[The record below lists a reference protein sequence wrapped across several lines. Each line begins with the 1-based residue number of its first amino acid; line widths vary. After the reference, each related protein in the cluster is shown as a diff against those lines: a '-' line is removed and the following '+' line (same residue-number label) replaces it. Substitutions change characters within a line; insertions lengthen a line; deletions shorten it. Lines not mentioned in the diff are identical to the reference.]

1 MTLSLTQSMKLAI
14 AGGMLLA
21 LSYAPFE
28 PIVMWAQQVVRAGAC
43 WILLCVVLFG
53 LVTPFLERRARRE
66 TVLLVLRH
74 NGLSLNGKHYA
85 GGFSADARLLAN
97 TLAFRRTLDK
107 AMEGLMEGRG
117 LALKPCAEVVL
128 PELHGLN
135 DEGME
140 ALEQCLQTCFLEVT
154 FRPAVYR
161 VPQGGLV
168 QSAVC
173 GSQA

>member
-1 MTLSLTQSMKLAI
+1 MTLSPTQSKKLAI

-28 PIVMWAQQVVRAGAC
+28 PIVMWAQQLVRAGAC

-53 LVTPFLERRARRE
+53 LVAPYLDRRARRE

-85 GGFSADARLLAN
+85 GGFSADSRLMAN
-97 TLAFRRTLDK
+97 TLAFRRTLDR
-107 AMEGLMEGRG
+107 AMGDYMEGRG

-135 DEGME
+135 VEAMV
-140 ALEQCLQTCFLEVT
+140 ALEQCLATCFLEVV
-154 FRPAVYR
+154 FRPAVYQ
-161 VPQGGLV
+161 VPQGALARL
-168 QSAVC
+168 Q
-173 GSQA
+173 

>member
-1 MTLSLTQSMKLAI
+1 MTLSPTQSKKLAI
-14 AGGMLLA
+14 AGAMLLA

-28 PIVMWAQQVVRAGAC
+28 PIVMWAQQVVRASAC

-53 LVTPFLERRARRE
+53 LVTPFLDRRARRE

-107 AMEGLMEGRG
+107 AMEDLMEGRG

-140 ALEQCLQTCFLEVT
+140 ALERCLASNFLEVT
-154 FRPAVYR
+154 FRPPVYR
-161 VPQGGLV
+161 VPQGGIGAAAAC
-168 QSAVC
+168 ST
-173 GSQA
+173 QA